1 MQSHQTQ
8 FTQLIDELG
17 RLGDK
22 PDTDALTP
30 LADRLK
36 QLDYEMRSV
45 TDKFERYDLGKL
57 SHEAH
62 TMLTAAHQRS
72 VIALD
77 IAEAAH
83 ERETHDAL
91 HPNILSPQ
99 IREREELEMELE
111 IFDGFDR

>member
-1 MQSHQTQ
+1 MRSPKVR
-8 FTQLIDELG
+8 FAELVDELG
-17 RLGDK
+17 QLGDK
-22 PDTDALTP
+22 PDPEAITSLE
-30 LADRLK
+30 DRLK
-36 QLDYEMRSV
+36 QLDHEVRSV

-57 SHEAH
+57 SLEAH
-62 TMLTAAHQRS
+62 TLLTAAHQRS

-83 ERETHDAL
+83 ERAVHDAL

-99 IREREELEMELE
+99 MREREDLEMELE